1 MPTIYEVL
9 KKDHDSH
16 REVLKRLDA
25 TSGDSPEREEL
36 YATMKQEVEAHTAA
50 EEETFYATLMA
61 RPEGQARR
69 PGEGAPKRQRTQG
82 GRRLARR
89 A

>member
-25 TSGDSPEREEL
+25 TSGYSPEREEL
-36 YATMKQEVEAHTAA
+36 YATMKQEVEAHIAA
-50 EEETFYATLMA
+50 EEETF
-61 RPEGQARR
+61 
-69 PGEGAPKRQRTQG
+69 
-82 GRRLARR
+82 
-89 A
+89 